1 MTVERVNYGK
11 LNGTAVSFKVF
22 SINLPNKIV
31 ERGRNFDKL
40 KLRRVAWKIMA
51 AINETKNSAVTNIN
65 QSVRLPL
72 KFIVFVARIYGE
84 NVRKRS
90 RSL

>member
-1 MTVERVNYGK
+1 MCTSNYVLAFLMTVERVNYGK

-40 KLRRVAWKIMA
+40 
-51 AINETKNSAVTNIN
+51 
-65 QSVRLPL
+65 
-72 KFIVFVARIYGE
+72 
-84 NVRKRS
+84 
-90 RSL
+90 